1 MLDTTEYAEMQR
13 ARPSGRRDIVS
24 NVLNHLLPPAL
35 KFASFGSGKNN
46 QHLHLPIPAT
56 VTVPVHSSIH
66 QKYSQAVVAACSK
79 SWRAVLKTFK
89 TACDEM
95 EAAFDEQ
102 RQAAS
107 RMAKLVAAAAVG
119 EGDRAEATVGDNH
132 HLRVGLASPFRKR
145 LRKNQV

>member
-1 MLDTTEYAEMQR
+1 MLDITEYAETQR

-35 KFASFGSGKNN
+35 KVASFEAGQGQQKN
-46 QHLHLPIPAT
+46 P
-56 VTVPVHSSIH
+56 VTVMVSVPLRSSVH
-66 QKYSQAVVAACSK
+66 QKYSQLVVEACSK
-79 SWRAVLKTFK
+79 SWRAMLRAFK
-89 TACDEM
+89 SARDEM